1 MENGKW
7 KIKGRRM
14 RTSNKVRKT
23 LETEVKIELN
33 IDGTG
38 KREISTPIKFFTHML
53 EQFAAHGSFDLK
65 IDVQSH
71 DKDNHHVIE
80 DVAITLG
87 DAFKEALGDKK
98 GITRYGSFIL
108 PMDEALSLA
117 VIDLSG
123 RAFSKVDI
131 EIKDEKT
138 SDFETVLLPHF
149 FNSFAQASLSTIH
162 VKMLDGSDTH
172 HIIEAVFKSFAR
184 ALRIACSTDET
195 KKDIITST
203 KGLL

>member
-1 MENGKW
+1 
-7 KIKGRRM
+7 M
-14 RTSNKVRKT
+14 REVKKNRKT
-23 LETEVKIELN
+23 SETEVKVELN
-33 IDGTG
+33 IDGSG
-38 KREISTPIKFFTHML
+38 NREINTPIKFFTHML
-53 EQFAAHGSFDLK
+53 EQFAAHGGFDLK

-80 DVAITLG
+80 DVALTLG

-98 GITRYGSFIL
+98 GIVRYGNFIL

-123 RAFSKVDI
+123 RAFSKI
-131 EIKDEKT
+131 SAEIKDEKT

-162 VKMLDGSDTH
+162 IKMLEGSDTH

-184 ALRIACSTDET
+184 ALSIACSIDES
-195 KKDIITST
+195 KKDLIPST
-203 KGLL
+203 KGIL

>member
-1 MENGKW
+1 
-7 KIKGRRM
+7 M
-14 RTSNKVRKT
+14 RKSVKTRKT
-23 LETEVKIELN
+23 LETEVNIELN

-38 KREISTPIKFFTHML
+38 KREINTPIKFFTHML
-53 EQFAAHGSFDLK
+53 EQFAAHGGFDLK
-65 IDVQSH
+65 IDVKSH

-80 DVAITLG
+80 DVALTLG
-87 DAFKEALGDKK
+87 EAFKEALADKK
-98 GITRYGSFIL
+98 GIVRYGSFIL
-108 PMDEALSLA
+108 PMDEALSIA

-123 RAFSKVDI
+123 RAFSKTDVQ
-131 EIKDEKT
+131 IKDEKT

-162 VKMLDGSDTH
+162 IKMLDGTDTH

-184 ALRIACSTDET
+184 ALSTACSIDENN
-195 KKDIITST
+195 KNIIPST

>member
-1 MENGKW
+1 MRKSE
-7 KIKGRRM
+7 KI
-14 RTSNKVRKT
+14 RKT

-38 KREISTPIKFFTHML
+38 KREINTPVKFFTHML
-53 EQFAAHGSFDLK
+53 EQFAAHGGFDLK

-71 DKDNHHVIE
+71 DKDNHHIIE
-80 DVAITLG
+80 DVALTLG
-87 DAFKEALGDKK
+87 DAFKEALGDKM
-98 GITRYGSFIL
+98 GVTRYGSFIL
-108 PMDEALSLA
+108 PMDEALALA

-123 RAFSKVDI
+123 RAFAKTDVK
-131 EIKDEKT
+131 IKDERT

-162 VKMLDGSDTH
+162 IKLLDGSDTH
-172 HIIEAVFKSFAR
+172 HIIEAIFKSFAR
-184 ALRIACSTDET
+184 ALNIACSLDKD
-195 KKDIITST
+195 KKGIIPST

>member
-1 MENGKW
+1 MRES
-7 KIKGRRM
+7 IK
-14 RTSNKVRKT
+14 TRKT
-23 LETEVKIELN
+23 LETEVKIDLN

-38 KREISTPIKFFTHML
+38 KREINTPIKFFTHML
-53 EQFAAHGSFDLK
+53 EQFAAHGGFDLK

-71 DKDNHHVIE
+71 DKDNHHVVE
-80 DVAITLG
+80 DVALTLG
-87 DAFKEALGDKK
+87 EAFKEALGDKK
-98 GITRYGSFIL
+98 GIIRYGSFIL

-123 RAFSKVDI
+123 RVFSKVSI
-131 EIKDEKT
+131 EMQDEKT

-149 FNSFAQASLSTIH
+149 FSSFAQASLSTIH
-162 VKMLDGSDTH
+162 IKMMDGLDTH

-184 ALRIACSTDET
+184 ALAIACSIDES
-195 KKDIITST
+195 KKDIIPST

>member
-1 MENGKW
+1 
-7 KIKGRRM
+7 M
-14 RTSNKVRKT
+14 RTSEKIRKT

-33 IDGTG
+33 LDGSG
-38 KREISTPIKFFTHML
+38 KREINTPIKFFTHML
-53 EQFAAHGSFDLK
+53 EQFAAHGGFDLK
-65 IDVQSH
+65 INVESH
-71 DKDNHHVIE
+71 DKDNHHVVE

-87 DAFKEALGDKK
+87 EAFREALGDKK
-98 GITRYGSFIL
+98 GICRYGSFIL

-117 VIDLSG
+117 VVDLSG
-123 RAFSKVDI
+123 RAFSKVDV

-149 FNSFAQASLSTIH
+149 FNSFAQASLSTVHI
-162 VKMLDGSDTH
+162 KLLDGTDTH

-184 ALRIACSTDET
+184 ALRTSCSIDEAH
-195 KKDIITST
+195 KDIIPST

>member
-1 MENGKW
+1 
-7 KIKGRRM
+7 M
-14 RTSNKVRKT
+14 RCSEKSRKT

-33 IDGTG
+33 IDGSG
-38 KREISTPIKFFTHML
+38 KREINTPIKFFTHML
-53 EQFAAHGSFDLK
+53 EQFAAHGGFDLK

-80 DVAITLG
+80 DVALTLG
-87 DAFKEALGDKK
+87 EAFKEALADKK
-98 GITRYGSFIL
+98 GIVRYGSFTL
-108 PMDEALSLA
+108 PMDEALALS
-117 VIDLSG
+117 VVDLSG
-123 RAFSKVDI
+123 RAFSKTDV

-162 VKMLDGSDTH
+162 IKMLDGTDTH

-184 ALRIACSTDET
+184 ALAIACSIDEN
-195 KKDIITST
+195 KKDIIPST

>member
-1 MENGKW
+1 MG
-7 KIKGRRM
+7 
-14 RTSNKVRKT
+14 
-23 LETEVKIELN
+23 KIEIN
-33 IDGTG
+33 
-38 KREISTPIKFFTHML
+38 TPIKFFNHML
-53 EQFAAHGSFDLK
+53 EQFAAHGGFDLK

-80 DVAITLG
+80 DVALTLG
-87 DAFKEALGDKK
+87 EAFKEALGDKK

-108 PMDEALSLA
+108 SMDEALCLA
-117 VIDLSG
+117 VVDLSG
-123 RAFSKVDI
+123 RAFSRIDVD
-131 EIKDEKT
+131 IKDEKT

-162 VKMLDGSDTH
+162 IKLLDGTDTH

-184 ALRIACSTDET
+184 ALRVACSIDEAR
-195 KKDIITST
+195 KDIIPST

>member
-1 MENGKW
+1 
-7 KIKGRRM
+7 M
-14 RTSNKVRKT
+14 RTSNKKRKT
-23 LETEVKIELN
+23 FETEVKIELN

-80 DVAITLG
+80 DVALTLG
-87 DAFKEALGDKK
+87 EAFKEALADKK
-98 GITRYGSFIL
+98 GITRYGSFVL

-123 RAFSKVDI
+123 RAFSKVDV

-138 SDFETVLLPHF
+138 SDFETVLLVHF

-162 VKMLDGSDTH
+162 IKMLDGNDTH

-195 KKDIITST
+195 KKDIIPST

>member
-1 MENGKW
+1 
-7 KIKGRRM
+7 M
-14 RTSNKVRKT
+14 RTSTKSRKT
-23 LETEVKIELN
+23 FETEVNIELN

-53 EQFAAHGSFDLK
+53 EQFAAHGGFDLK
-65 IDVQSH
+65 ISVESH
-71 DKDNHHVIE
+71 DKDNHHVVE
-80 DVAITLG
+80 DVALTLG
-87 DAFKEALGDKK
+87 EAFKEALSDKK
-98 GITRYGSFIL
+98 GIVRYGSFVL
-108 PMDEALSLA
+108 PMDEALSLS

-123 RAFSKVDI
+123 RAFSKTDV
-131 EIKDEKT
+131 EIKDERT

-162 VKMLDGSDTH
+162 IKMLDGTDTH

-184 ALRIACSTDET
+184 ALSVACSIDEK
-195 KKDIITST
+195 KKDIIPST

>member
-1 MENGKW
+1 
-7 KIKGRRM
+7 M
-14 RTSNKVRKT
+14 RKSEKLRKT

-38 KREISTPIKFFTHML
+38 KHEISTPIKFFTHML

-80 DVAITLG
+80 DVALTLG
-87 DAFKEALGDKK
+87 EAFKETLADKK
-98 GITRYGSFIL
+98 GITRYGSFTL

-117 VIDLSG
+117 VVDLSG

-162 VKMLDGSDTH
+162 IKMLDGTDTH

-184 ALRIACSTDET
+184 ALRIACSIDET
-195 KKDIITST
+195 KKDIIPST

>member
-1 MENGKW
+1 MRASE
-7 KIKGRRM
+7 KI
-14 RTSNKVRKT
+14 RKT

-33 IDGTG
+33 IDGSG

-53 EQFAAHGSFDLK
+53 EQFAAHGGFDLK
-65 IDVQSH
+65 INVESH

-87 DAFKEALGDKK
+87 EAFKEALGDKK
-98 GITRYGSFIL
+98 GICRYGSFIL

-123 RAFSKVDI
+123 RAFAKTDV

-149 FNSFAQASLSTIH
+149 FGSFAQASLSTIH
-162 VKMLDGSDTH
+162 IKLLDGTDTH

-184 ALRIACSTDET
+184 ALRQACSIDEAH
-195 KKDIITST
+195 KDLIPST

>member
-1 MENGKW
+1 
-7 KIKGRRM
+7 M
-14 RTSNKVRKT
+14 RTSSKERKT
-23 LETEVKIELN
+23 FETEVKIELN

-80 DVAITLG
+80 DVALTLG
-87 DAFKEALGDKK
+87 EAFKEALADKK
-98 GITRYGSFIL
+98 GITRYGSFTL

-117 VIDLSG
+117 VVDLSG
-123 RAFSKVDI
+123 RAFSKVDV

-162 VKMLDGSDTH
+162 IKMLDGSDTH

-184 ALRIACSTDET
+184 ALRIACSVDET
-195 KKDIITST
+195 KKDIIPST